1 MSLPLVLKHSSKA
14 ADVVVHYMFMF
25 MDKVLYVWAGVTPHM
40 DSWVMALPP
49 RTEMPSQSATLVRS
63 DDDCVSESL
72 AKRLAKKYNAQVF
85 ASCKVPKGMETLQLE
100 VERTIFLFLK
110 QAVAERE
117 DVQTLLKIQDD
128 NK

>member
-49 RTEMPSQSATLVRS
+49 RTVRS
-63 DDDCVSESL
+63 CYVVFQPLVVCCFVIVNLYSL
-72 AKRLAKKYNAQVF
+72 IHSYTHTHIH
-85 ASCKVPKGMETLQLE
+85 SCTLHTHTHTNYTKTKTGDAFTE
-100 VERTIFLFLK
+100 CYVGPE
-110 QAVAERE
+110 
-117 DVQTLLKIQDD
+117 
-128 NK
+128 